1 MIVWLF
7 DDRCPTRD
15 VKPPESAVESERAPV
30 ADEGWE
36 RRNDALSLN
45 SEGRGVM
52 AGASLS

>member
-7 DDRCPTRD
+7 DDRCLIRD
-15 VKPPESAVESERAPV
+15 VKPAESAVESERAPV
-30 ADEGWE
+30 ADEAWE
-36 RRNDALSLN
+36 CRNDAVSLN